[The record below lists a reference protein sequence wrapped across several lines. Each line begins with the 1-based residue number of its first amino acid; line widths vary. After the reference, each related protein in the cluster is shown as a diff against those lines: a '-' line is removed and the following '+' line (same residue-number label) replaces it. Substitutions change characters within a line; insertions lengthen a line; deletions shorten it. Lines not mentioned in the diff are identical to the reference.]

1 MVGYK
6 STHIFS
12 VRESVKDYFSLFFS
26 LKPVLGHADHQS
38 NCRQVAESNKLC
50 KQQLKQWKLC
60 AAQPL
65 QTLLATKQ
73 EKIYE
78 CIWKMHFCS
87 QSEST
92 VSYTE
97 LFEAH
102 KCSGCNKAYW
112 LHSKS
117 KGFILTGKATV
128 KGCALRS
135 CWMMTFQKHFSPVAT
150 KAGGTLKWTE
160 IVCLSA
166 LEFKFGKAESKLF
179 FSIKLNNRW
188 CSAFH
193 RLRLADKEGECSVET
208 IPRRSYSRTLAETHT
223 LLTLVHVLLFKA
235 QQCYESVW
243 RPRHWLW
250 CSYEKRKHSRLAVK
264 IQIIGWLTLQIQAC
278 CFLSDLDW
286 AKCELLYVIFE
297 ENDCK

>member
-1 MVGYK
+1 MK
-6 STHIFS
+6 TLCCSTIANTAGNKG
-12 VRESVKDYFSLFFS
+12 REDLWAY
-26 LKPVLGHADHQS
+26 LGNALLQS
-38 NCRQVAESNKLC
+38 KREHCEL
-50 KQQLKQWKLC
+50 
-60 AAQPL
+60 
-65 QTLLATKQ
+65 
-73 EKIYE
+73 YG
-78 CIWKMHFCS
+78 
-87 QSEST
+87 
-92 VSYTE
+92 E

-117 KGFILTGKATV
+117 KGSILTGKATA
-128 KGCALRS
+128 KGCAFRS

-243 RPRHWLW
+243 RPRRWLW